1 MIFLF
6 FFTLFYFSYV
16 FILGIFIKNNKL
28 LLVSSLIPVTLISGF
43 RYNVGFDFLSY
54 VNYFNLLRYNEDVY
68 LDLSFKYLSYA
79 ILYINGNEQFL
90 FLTYAVLYSI
100 ALYFL
105 IQIASKTYA
114 DANAVD
120 AVFVI
125 GLVLSFYAFYFLL
138 TLNQI
143 RSTLSAVFLCYAFL
157 KDRKDIAFY
166 FSVCLSIFFH
176 SAALFLIPIYFMLS
190 RVNIKFLL
198 CMFPFLIILSY
209 FNAFSGFIKY
219 ILNLFDSR
227 FISYFDSEYFLPK
240 EGVEKFYSILS
251 MSAII
256 VIVMTM
262 TTILPK
268 KFESV
273 VKLVICFL
281 LLRAMSIDIMIFARL
296 SDFLKPIAIILIFT
310 MIYIASQ
317 KVKPN
322 IILPFYFLS
331 VLCIILLNVYLG
343 SNISHQS
350 DYDYEFN
357 ICIFDSKCVS

>member
-1 MIFLF
+1 MIFLV
-6 FFTLFYFSYV
+6 FFTFFYFLYV
-16 FILGIFIKNNKL
+16 LSLGICIKNNKL
-28 LLVSSLIPVTLISGF
+28 LLISSLIPVTLISGF

-54 VNYFNLLRYNEDVY
+54 VNYFDLLKYNEDVY
-68 LDLSFKYLSYA
+68 LDFSFRYLSYA
-79 ILYINGNEQFL
+79 ILYINGNEQLL
-90 FLTYAVLYSI
+90 FITYAILYSI

-105 IQIASKTYA
+105 IQIASKNYA
-114 DANAVD
+114 DAVD
-120 AVFVI
+120 AVFII
-125 GLVLSFYAFYFLL
+125 GLILSFYAFYFLL

-143 RSTLSAVFLCYAFL
+143 RSTLSAIFLCYAFL
-157 KDRKDIAFY
+157 RERKDFAFY
-166 FSVCLSIFFH
+166 FSVFLSVFFH

-209 FNAFSGFIKY
+209 FNVFSGLIRY
-219 ILNLFDSR
+219 ILILFDSR
-227 FISYFDSEYFLPK
+227 FVNYFDSEYFLPK

-251 MSAII
+251 MSVII

-310 MIYIASQ
+310 MIYKASQ

-322 IILPFYFLS
+322 IILPLYFLG
-331 VLCIILLNVYLG
+331 VLSITLLNVYLG

-357 ICIFDSKCVS
+357 ICIFGSKCVS